1 MNTQGVSVIFLFS
14 ANSCWQRLDRRQILT
29 WSLIWKRMFNRISL
43 AKPFYCFTTYI
54 VLIFQQPKIQFA
66 AVFLCSVIF
75 CEYQKFVYFRITKIH
90 IFNWKMLWETL
101 GFLWSKVV
109 MKTKL
114 FYGKSLLKVSRNH
127 WSGFQRISLISKVVC
142 SHLTLT
148 SNSWHP
154 PGSWSFFEVCFA
166 WFEPANKNTWYYITI
181 KANSKYVVQ
190 TPHSASTNREH
201 SVHAI
206 SVRKASDSCRPCKLQ
221 QFANNFFATSGLIT
235 IASEITVWNNVTP
248 RDTLYDTES
257 VNDDIFCL
265 AV

>member
-1 MNTQGVSVIFLFS
+1 
-14 ANSCWQRLDRRQILT
+14 
-29 WSLIWKRMFNRISL
+29 
-43 AKPFYCFTTYI
+43 
-54 VLIFQQPKIQFA
+54 
-66 AVFLCSVIF
+66 
-75 CEYQKFVYFRITKIH
+75 
-90 IFNWKMLWETL
+90 
-101 GFLWSKVV
+101 